1 MYAKPKD
8 AYRSSALGN
17 SQRTSYRTSALGASA
32 LWSDSFCQHPHGIW
46 GGFWHI
52 SMCVATVFLQPSSQ
66 ASDPCFNTSDY
77 IQNTVRPSVFLEISS
92 STGTII
98 PKIKCLETS
107 YSLGPGD
114 THSTPCTSHGPND
127 SSSWWDMTDFFWIP
141 HMRFNYHLTLLISTL
156 KTQRVK
162 EMAMELKD

>member
-1 MYAKPKD
+1 MPTGHQPWVTHKEH
-8 AYRSSALGN
+8 LIEL
-17 SQRTSYRTSALGASA
+17 QRWGPVPCEVTVSVSILMA
-32 LWSDSFCQHPHGIW
+32 FE

-77 IQNTVRPSVFLEISS
+77 IQNTLRPSVFLEISS

-107 YSLGPGD
+107 YSLDPGD
-114 THSTPCTSHGPND
+114 THSTPCTSHEPND
-127 SSSWWDMTDFFWIP
+127 SSS
-141 HMRFNYHLTLLISTL
+141 
-156 KTQRVK
+156 
-162 EMAMELKD
+162 